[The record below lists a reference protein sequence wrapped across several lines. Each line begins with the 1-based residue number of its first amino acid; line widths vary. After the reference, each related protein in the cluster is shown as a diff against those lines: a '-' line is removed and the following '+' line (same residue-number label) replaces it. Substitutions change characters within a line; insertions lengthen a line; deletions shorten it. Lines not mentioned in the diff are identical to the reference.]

1 MMCTLRQ
8 RRCSLLELLI
18 LAILTSEG
26 NLHGYALYKR
36 IMEITRMQ
44 WKPSIGT
51 IYRLLN
57 NMAERGLVSKN
68 VENRKHSYSITAKGL
83 EYFTENSKIPL
94 IRKAGVLATI
104 LEAYFMIAEEKADII
119 TDDLKERL
127 RILNNI
133 LEKHRD
139 LVE

>member
-1 MMCTLRQ
+1 
-8 RRCSLLELLI
+8 
-18 LAILTSEG
+18 
-26 NLHGYALYKR
+26 
-36 IMEITRMQ
+36 MEITRMR

-57 NMAERGLVSKN
+57 NMAGRGLISKN
-68 VENRKHSYSITAKGL
+68 VENRKHSYSITPKGL

-104 LEAYFMIAEEKADII
+104 LKAYFTIAGEKSIVI

-133 LEKHRD
+133 LEEHRD
-139 LVE
+139 LIE